1 MIKRWSQMLP
11 WVAIAVSPLFG
22 VSPALADEGL
32 LQMMQTVRH
41 RQPVPP
47 NLRSQ
52 TKTFS
57 SSTAP
62 NSFNQVTNVS
72 ELKDVAPTAWAY
84 EALRSL
90 VERYGCIVGYPDRS
104 FRGDRALSRWEF
116 AAGLNACI
124 NTMERLLQENVA
136 VLKADL
142 DKLKRLAEEFRAE
155 LDALGVRIDNLEV
168 RVAYLEDHSFATTTK
183 LFGETQVVFSGVG
196 GNEAANGP
204 PGSPITNGQI
214 TANYQTRLN
223 FDTSFSG
230 EDRLRVRLRA
240 ANFQAARGGTN
251 LTDFNFYANTDGA
264 IQLQKVQYRFPVGEN
279 LTLWAAPVRIT
290 LDDVSDPLAP
300 YTNSLTDGAIAFFG
314 AIAPM
319 YLIGDDEGPG
329 LAALYEFTDELNLG
343 VMYSATNGNDPSPG
357 KGFFNGTYQVATQLT
372 YAPSPT
378 TGVAFAYSHAY
389 FANGFVDDGTSVLG
403 FEGVANSDA
412 PFGNLATSADNF
424 ALVWTWQLL
433 DWLSMEGWGM
443 YTNASGDSGDRQGDT
458 ADIWNWKFSL
468 AFPNLFRESNVGV
481 ITVGQPPYASNIT
494 NRNDIA
500 DALPSTVDTPWLFEV
515 FYLHTVND
523 NISITPGVTYIINPE
538 NGRDPIW
545 VGTVRTSFKF

>member
-11 WVAIAVSPLFG
+11 WVAIAVFPLFG
-22 VSPALADEGL
+22 MAPALADEGL
-32 LQMMQTVRH
+32 LQMIQSVRH
-41 RQPVPP
+41 RQPVPL

-52 TKTFS
+52 SKTFS
-57 SSTAP
+57 SSTAD
-62 NSFNQVTNVS
+62 NSLNQVTSVS
-72 ELKDVAPTAWAY
+72 ELKDVAPTSWAY

-90 VERYGCIVGYPDRS
+90 VERYGCIVGYPDRT
-104 FRGDRALSRWEF
+104 FRGDRALTRWEF

-124 NTMERLLQENVA
+124 NTIERLLQENVA
-136 VLKADL
+136 VIKADI
-142 DKLKRLAEEFRAE
+142 DKLKRLAEEFRTE
-155 LDALGVRIDNLEV
+155 LDALGVRINNLDA
-168 RVAYLEDHSFATTTK
+168 RVAYLEDHSFAITTK
-183 LFGETQVVFSGVG
+183 LSGETQVVFSGVW

-204 PGSPITNGQI
+204 PGTPITNGQM
-214 TANYQTRLN
+214 AVNYQTRLN

-240 ANFQAARGGTN
+240 ANFQFARAGTN
-251 LTDFNFYANTDGA
+251 LTDYNFSANTDGA

-300 YTNSLTDGAIAFFG
+300 YTNSLTDGAISFFG
-314 AIAPM
+314 AISPM

-329 LAALYEFTDELNLG
+329 LAALYQFTDELNLG
-343 VMYSATNGNDPSPG
+343 VLYSATNGSDPSPG
-357 KGFFNGTYQVATQLT
+357 KGFFNGTYQIATQLT
-372 YAPSPT
+372 YSPAPN
-378 TGVAFAYSHAY
+378 TGVAFAYSHVYA
-389 FANGFVDDGTSVLG
+389 ANGFVDDGTSLLG

-424 ALVWTWQLL
+424 ALVWTWQML
-433 DWLSMEGWGM
+433 DWLSIEGWGM
-443 YTNASGDSGDRQGDT
+443 YTHASGDSGDRLGDT
-458 ADIWNWKFSL
+458 ADLWNWKFSL
-468 AFPNLFRESNVGV
+468 AFPNLFKESNVGV
-481 ITVGQPPYASNIT
+481 ITVGQPPYASNIS
-494 NRNDIA
+494 NRNDVA
-500 DALPSTVDTPWLFEV
+500 DALPATIDTPWLIEV

-523 NISITPGVTYIINPE
+523 NISITPGITYIINPE